1 MLEMPLSNP
10 AWRALD
16 DWTASAETFEP
27 TTFLGIAYSGG
38 ADSTALLHA
47 AAHRWPGR
55 VQALHVHHGL
65 QAAADDFQRH
75 CAAACAALD
84 VPLHTGRVDAR
95 HRPGESPEDA
105 ARRARY
111 LTLADLARSRGLAHV
126 LLAQHADDQVETM
139 LIALG
144 RGAGLDGLAGMP
156 REMRRHGVVFHR
168 PLLDVRADALRRWLR
183 ETGVSFVEDPSNV
196 DERYTRNRIRA
207 RLMPVLDDVLPGFRE
222 TFARSA
228 RNAARASRLLAAVAI
243 DDLAATGT
251 PPAIDALRRLPEE
264 RLANAL
270 RHWLR
275 SAHDAV
281 PSEAQ
286 LRQLLVQVQACS
298 TRGHGIR
305 LKVADGFVEREG
317 AKLRW
322 YNAAPSP

>member
-16 DWTASAETFEP
+16 DWMASAETSEP

-47 AAHRWPGR
+47 AAHGWPGR

-111 LTLADLARSRGLAHV
+111 LTLADLARSRGLSHV

-207 RLMPVLDDVLPGFRE
+207 RLMPVLDEVLPQFRE

-228 RNAARASRLLAAVAI
+228 RNAARASRLLTAVAI

-317 AKLRW
+317 EKLRW

>member
-1 MLEMPLSNP
+1 MPLSNP
-10 AWRALD
+10 AYRALL
-16 DWTASAETFEP
+16 DWTVPAETPEP
-27 TTFLGIAYSGG
+27 KIFLGIAYSGG

-47 AAHRWPGR
+47 AAQRWPGR
-55 VQALHVHHGL
+55 VLALHVHHGL
-65 QAAADDFQRH
+65 QVAADDFQRH
-75 CAAACAALD
+75 CAAACAVLD
-84 VPLHTGRVDAR
+84 VPLHIGHVDAR

-183 ETGVSFVEDPSNV
+183 ETGVSFVEDPSNA

-207 RLMPVLDDVLPGFRE
+207 RLMPVLDEVLPQFRE

-228 RNAARASRLLAAVAI
+228 RNAARASRMLTAVAI

-264 RLANAL
+264 RRANAL

-317 AKLRW
+317 EKLRW

>member
-1 MLEMPLSNP
+1 MPLSNP
-10 AWRALD
+10 AYRALL
-16 DWTASAETFEP
+16 DWTVPAETPQPHVFV
-27 TTFLGIAYSGG
+27 GVAYSGG
-38 ADSTALLHA
+38 ADSTVLLHA
-47 AAHRWPGR
+47 AAQRWPGR

-75 CAAACAALD
+75 CKDTCAALG
-84 VPLHTGRVDAR
+84 VPLHTGHVDGR
-95 HRPGESPEDA
+95 HRSGESPEDA

-111 LTLADLARSRGLAHV
+111 LTLAGLAQTQGLAHV

-168 PLLDVRADALRRWLR
+168 PLLGVRADVLRRWLR
-183 ETGVSFVEDPSNV
+183 ETKTSFVKDPSNV

-207 RLMPVLDDVLPGFRE
+207 RLMPVLDEVMPGFRE

-228 RNAARASRLLAAVAI
+228 RNAARASRLLAAMAV
-243 DDLAATGT
+243 DDLATTGT
-251 PPAIDALRRLPEE
+251 PPVIDVLRRLPEE
-264 RLANAL
+264 RRANAL

-275 SAHDAV
+275 SAHGAV

-286 LRQLLVQVQACS
+286 LRQLLVQVEACT

-322 YNAAPSP
+322 YNAAPSL

>member
-1 MLEMPLSNP
+1 MPLSNP
-10 AWRALD
+10 AHRALI
-16 DWTASAETFEP
+16 DWTVPAETPE
-27 TTFLGIAYSGG
+27 TNIFLGIAYSGG

-65 QAAADDFQRH
+65 QAAADDFQRQ
-75 CAAACAALD
+75 CAATCAALD
-84 VPLHTGRVDAR
+84 VPLHTGHVDAR

-156 REMRRHGVVFHR
+156 REMRRHGIVFHR

-183 ETGVSFVEDPSNV
+183 EAGVSFVEDPSNV

-207 RLMPVLDDVLPGFRE
+207 RLMPVLDEVLPGFRE

-228 RNAARASRLLAAVAI
+228 RNAARASRMLAAVAI
-243 DDLAATGT
+243 EDLAATGM
-251 PPAIDALRRLPEE
+251 PPAIDVLRRLPQD
-264 RLANAL
+264 RRANAL

-275 SAHDAV
+275 SAHGAM

-286 LRQLLVQVQACS
+286 LRQLLVQVEACT

-322 YNAAPSP
+322 YNAAPPP

>member
-1 MLEMPLSNP
+1 MVPSNP
-10 AWRALD
+10 AYCALL
-16 DWTASAETFEP
+16 DWTARAEPSEAAMS
-27 TTFLGIAYSGG
+27 LGIAYSGG

-65 QAAADDFQRH
+65 QAAADDFQHH

-111 LTLADLARSRGLAHV
+111 LTLADLARSRGLAQV

-156 REMRRHGVVFHR
+156 REMRRHGIVFHR

-183 ETGVSFVEDPSNV
+183 EAGVSFVEDPSNV

-207 RLMPVLDDVLPGFRE
+207 RLMPVLDEVLPGFRE

-243 DDLAATGT
+243 DDLATTGM

-264 RLANAL
+264 RRANAL

-275 SAHDAV
+275 DAHGAV

-286 LRQLLVQVQACS
+286 LRQLLVQVEACT

-305 LKVADGFVEREG
+305 LKVADGFVAREG

-322 YNAAPSP
+322 YNAAPPP

>member
-1 MLEMPLSNP
+1 MPLSNP
-10 AWRALD
+10 AYRALF
-16 DWTASAETFEP
+16 DWTVSADEP
-27 TTFLGIAYSGG
+27 HPGIFVGIAYSGG

-75 CAAACAALD
+75 CAAACVALD

-156 REMRRHGVVFHR
+156 REMQRHGVVFHR

-207 RLMPVLDDVLPGFRE
+207 RLMPVLDEVLPQFRE

-228 RNAARASRLLAAVAI
+228 RNAARASRMLTAVAI

-264 RLANAL
+264 RRANAL

-317 AKLRW
+317 EKLRW